1 MVSQSERKQAEEA
14 LLKAGALQNA
24 IFNSANFSSIA
35 TDAKGVIQIFNVG
48 AERMLGYTAAEVVDK
63 ITPAEISDPQ
73 EVIARAEALS
83 LELGTTITPG
93 FEALVFKA
101 SRGIED
107 IYELTYIRKDGSRFP
122 AIVSVTAL
130 RDAQDTIIGYLL
142 IGTDNTA
149 RKQAEEALLKAGA
162 LQNAIFNSANFSSI
176 ATDAKGVIQIFNVG
190 AERMLGYTAAEVV
203 DKITPAEI
211 SDPQEVIARAEA
223 LSLKLETTITPGFEA
238 LVFKA
243 SRGIEDIYELTYIRK
258 DGSRFPAIVSVTA
271 LRDAQDTIIGYLL
284 IGTDNTARK
293 QAEEALLKAGALQN
307 AIFNSANFSSIA
319 TDAKGVIQIFNV
331 GAERMLGYTAAEVV
345 DKITPAEISDPQEV
359 IARAEA
365 LSLELET
372 TITPGF
378 EALVFKASR
387 GIEDI
392 YELTYI
398 RKDGSRFPAI
408 VSVTALRD
416 AQDTII
422 GYLLIGTDNTARRLV
437 EEKLRWTEE
446 SFRLMV
452 GSVTDYAIVML
463 DPEGRVVSWNAGA
476 ERIEGYSAEEIVG
489 QHFSRF
495 YPHEDIQSGKPQRDL
510 DVVAAKGQFEDEGR
524 RVRQDGSTFW
534 ANVVFTPIRD
544 QGGNLRGFAMLT
556 RDLTEPMI
564 IEETLTKAKDTAD
577 AANQA
582 KSAFLATMSHEL
594 RTPMNAILG
603 YSEILMEEAKDK
615 GQEDFIPD
623 LEKIH
628 ASGNHLLD
636 LINNILDL
644 SKIEAGKMDLFL
656 ESFGISRVIEDV
668 VSTVRPLVEKN
679 ANTLRVHCAADLGTM
694 HADLAKVRQSLFNLL
709 SNACKFTENGT
720 ITLEVSRELIGGVD
734 WIKFIVSDTGI
745 GMAPD
750 QMEKLFQ
757 PFIQGDASTSRKFGG
772 TGLGMTI
779 TRRFCQM
786 MGGEISASSEPGGG
800 TTFSIR
806 LPAQVKVHPPA
817 AAPLSEPP
825 EQMVSEG
832 LSTVLVIEDDANTRD
847 LLKRFLNKDGFRVQ
861 TVSEGEEGLRLAR
874 ELQPD
879 VITLDVMM
887 PGLDG
892 WAVLTE
898 LKADPAL
905 AEIPVVM
912 LTIVDNK
919 NLGYALGASDYL
931 TKPIQRERLLAV
943 LEKYR
948 RHPQPG
954 PVLVVEDDP
963 ETREILRR
971 LLEKEGCQVIAVENG
986 RVALERLAESQPM
999 LILLDLMMPEMDGF
1013 QFVDR
1018 MRQHENWRTIPIVVV
1033 TAKDLTKED
1042 RLRLNGYVQEII
1054 RKDACPRDELL
1065 AEVSE
1070 LVKSCLEKSKLKT
1083 GNRPPKKEIA

>member
-1 MVSQSERKQAEEA
+1 MPNYSDQNWLVSQSERRQAEEA

-73 EVIARAEALS
+73 EVIARAA
-83 LELGTTITPG
+83 
-93 FEALVFKA
+93 
-101 SRGIED
+101 
-107 IYELTYIRKDGSRFP
+107 
-122 AIVSVTAL
+122 
-130 RDAQDTIIGYLL
+130 
-142 IGTDNTA
+142 
-149 RKQAEEALLKAGA
+149 
-162 LQNAIFNSANFSSI
+162 
-176 ATDAKGVIQIFNVG
+176 
-190 AERMLGYTAAEVV
+190 
-203 DKITPAEI
+203 
-211 SDPQEVIARAEA
+211 
-223 LSLKLETTITPGFEA
+223 
-238 LVFKA
+238 
-243 SRGIEDIYELTYIRK
+243 
-258 DGSRFPAIVSVTA
+258 
-271 LRDAQDTIIGYLL
+271 
-284 IGTDNTARK
+284 
-293 QAEEALLKAGALQN
+293 
-307 AIFNSANFSSIA
+307 
-319 TDAKGVIQIFNV
+319 
-331 GAERMLGYTAAEVV
+331 
-345 DKITPAEISDPQEV
+345 
-359 IARAEA
+359 A

-422 GYLLIGTDNTARRLV
+422 GYLLIGTDNTARKHAEEALLKAGALQNAIFNSANFSSIATDAKGVIQIFNVGAERMLGYTAAEVVDKITPAEISDPQEVIARAAALSLELETTITPGFEALV
-437 EEKLRWTEE
+437 FKASRGIEDIYELTYIRKDGSRFPAIVSVTALRDAQDSIIGYLLIGTDNTARKHAEEQLRWTEE

-452 GSVTDYAIVML
+452 ESVTDYAIVML

-476 ERIEGYSAEEIVG
+476 ERIKGYSAEEIVG
-489 QHFSRF
+489 KHFSRF
-495 YPHEDIQSGKPQRDL
+495 YPREDIQSGKPLCDL
-510 DVVAAKGQFEDEGR
+510 EVVAAKGQFGDEGW

-534 ANVVFTPIRD
+534 ANVVFTAIRD
-544 QGGNLRGFAMLT
+544 QAGNLRGFAMLT
-556 RDLTEPMI
+556 RDLTEPMK
-564 IEETLTKAKDTAD
+564 IEATLTKAKDAAD

-603 YSEILMEEAKDK
+603 YSEILMEDAQEK

-628 ASGNHLLD
+628 ASGNHLLS

-644 SKIEAGKMDLFL
+644 SKIESGKMDLFL

-668 VSTVRPLVEKN
+668 VSTIRPLVEKN
-679 ANTLRVHCAADLGTM
+679 ANTLEVHCAADLGTM
-694 HADLAKVRQSLFNLL
+694 HADLTKVRQSLFNLL

-720 ITLEVSRELIGGVD
+720 ITLEASRELIGGVD
-734 WIKFIVSDTGI
+734 WIKFSVSDTGI

-757 PFIQGDASTSRKFGG
+757 PFVQADASTSRKFGG

-779 TRRFCQM
+779 THRFCQM
-786 MGGEISASSEPGGG
+786 MGGEISAKSEPGVG
-800 TTFSIR
+800 TTFTIR
-806 LPAQVKVHPPA
+806 LPARVKVQPPA
-817 AAPLSEPP
+817 AAPLIELP
-825 EQMVSEG
+825 ELMVSEG
-832 LSTVLVIEDDANTRD
+832 SSTVLVIEDDPATRD

-887 PGLDG
+887 PGRDG

-905 AEIPVVM
+905 ADIPVVM
-912 LTIVDNK
+912 LTFVDNK

-931 TKPIQRERLLAV
+931 TKPIQRKRLLAV

-963 ETREILRR
+963 DTQEILRR
-971 LLEKEGCQVIAVENG
+971 LLEKEGCQVIAAENG
-986 RVALERLAESQPM
+986 RVALERLAESRPM

-1013 QFVDR
+1013 QFIERV
-1018 MRQHENWRTIPIVVV
+1018 RQHENWRTIPIVVV
-1033 TAKDLTKED
+1033 TAKDLTKAD

-1054 RKDACPRDELL
+1054 RKDACPQDELL

-1083 GNRPPKKEIA
+1083 GKRPAKKELA

>member
-1 MVSQSERKQAEEA
+1 MPNYSDQNWMVSQSKRRQAEEA
-14 LLKAGALQNA
+14 LLKAGALQKA

-35 TDAKGVIQIFNVG
+35 TDAQGVIQIFNVG

-63 ITPAEISDPQ
+63 ITPA
-73 EVIARAEALS
+73 A
-83 LELGTTITPG
+83 
-93 FEALVFKA
+93 
-101 SRGIED
+101 
-107 IYELTYIRKDGSRFP
+107 
-122 AIVSVTAL
+122 
-130 RDAQDTIIGYLL
+130 
-142 IGTDNTA
+142 
-149 RKQAEEALLKAGA
+149 
-162 LQNAIFNSANFSSI
+162 
-176 ATDAKGVIQIFNVG
+176 
-190 AERMLGYTAAEVV
+190 
-203 DKITPAEI
+203 
-211 SDPQEVIARAEA
+211 
-223 LSLKLETTITPGFEA
+223 
-238 LVFKA
+238 
-243 SRGIEDIYELTYIRK
+243 
-258 DGSRFPAIVSVTA
+258 
-271 LRDAQDTIIGYLL
+271 
-284 IGTDNTARK
+284 
-293 QAEEALLKAGALQN
+293 
-307 AIFNSANFSSIA
+307 
-319 TDAKGVIQIFNV
+319 
-331 GAERMLGYTAAEVV
+331 
-345 DKITPAEISDPQEV
+345 ISDPQEV

-422 GYLLIGTDNTARRLV
+422 GYLLIGTDNTARKHV

-452 GSVTDYAIVML
+452 ESVTDYAIVML

-476 ERIEGYSAEEIVG
+476 ERIKGYSAEEIVG

-495 YPHEDIQSGKPQRDL
+495 YPQEDIQSGKPQSDL
-510 DVVAAKGQFEDEGR
+510 DVVAAKGQFEDEGW

-534 ANVVFTPIRD
+534 ANVVFTAIRD

-556 RDLTEPMI
+556 RDLTEPMK
-564 IEETLTKAKDTAD
+564 IEATLTKAKDAAD

-603 YSEILMEEAKDK
+603 YSEILMEDAKDK

-623 LEKIH
+623 LQKIH
-628 ASGNHLLD
+628 ASGNHLLS

-668 VSTVRPLVEKN
+668 VSTIRPLVEKN
-679 ANTLRVHCAADLGTM
+679 ANTLQVHCAADLGTM
-694 HADLAKVRQSLFNLL
+694 HADLTKVRQSLFNLL

-720 ITLEVSRELIGGVD
+720 ITLEASRELIGGVD
-734 WIKFIVSDTGI
+734 WIKFSVSDTGI

-757 PFIQGDASTSRKFGG
+757 PFVQGDASTSRKFGG

-779 TRRFCQM
+779 THRFCQM
-786 MGGEISASSEPGGG
+786 MGGEISAVSEPGGG
-800 TTFSIR
+800 TTFTIR
-806 LPAQVKVHPPA
+806 LPARVKVQPPA
-817 AAPLSEPP
+817 AAPLTEPP
-825 EQMVSEG
+825 EPMVSEG
-832 LSTVLVIEDDANTRD
+832 LSTVLVIEDDPATRD
-847 LLKRFLNKDGFRVQ
+847 LLKRFLSKDGFRVK

-887 PGLDG
+887 SGLDG

-905 AEIPVVM
+905 ADIPVVM
-912 LTIVDNK
+912 LTFVDNK

-963 ETREILRR
+963 DTREILRR
-971 LLEKEGCQVIAVENG
+971 LLEKEGCQVIAAENG
-986 RVALERLAESQPM
+986 RVALERLAESRPM

-1013 QFVDR
+1013 QFIDR
-1018 MRQHENWRTIPIVVV
+1018 VRQHENWRTIPIVVV

-1083 GNRPPKKEIA
+1083 GNRPAKKEIA

>member
-1 MVSQSERKQAEEA
+1 MSNYSDQNWLVAQS
-14 LLKAGALQNA
+14 
-24 IFNSANFSSIA
+24 
-35 TDAKGVIQIFNVG
+35 
-48 AERMLGYTAAEVVDK
+48 
-63 ITPAEISDPQ
+63 
-73 EVIARAEALS
+73 
-83 LELGTTITPG
+83 
-93 FEALVFKA
+93 
-101 SRGIED
+101 
-107 IYELTYIRKDGSRFP
+107 
-122 AIVSVTAL
+122 
-130 RDAQDTIIGYLL
+130 
-142 IGTDNTA
+142 A

-211 SDPQEVIARAEA
+211 SDPQEVIARAA
-223 LSLKLETTITPGFEA
+223 
-238 LVFKA
+238 
-243 SRGIEDIYELTYIRK
+243 
-258 DGSRFPAIVSVTA
+258 
-271 LRDAQDTIIGYLL
+271 
-284 IGTDNTARK
+284 
-293 QAEEALLKAGALQN
+293 
-307 AIFNSANFSSIA
+307 
-319 TDAKGVIQIFNV
+319 
-331 GAERMLGYTAAEVV
+331 
-345 DKITPAEISDPQEV
+345 
-359 IARAEA
+359 A

-422 GYLLIGTDNTARRLV
+422 GYLLIGTDNTARKQV

-452 GSVTDYAIVML
+452 RSVTDYAIVML

-476 ERIEGYSAEEIVG
+476 ERIKGYSAEEIVG

-495 YPHEDIQSGKPQRDL
+495 YLREDIQSGKPQRDL
-510 DVVAAKGQFEDEGR
+510 DVVAAKGQFEDEGW
-524 RVRQDGSTFW
+524 RVRKDGSTFW
-534 ANVVFTPIRD
+534 ANVVFTAIRD
-544 QGGNLRGFAMLT
+544 QGGNLRGFAKLT
-556 RDLTEPMI
+556 RDLTEPMK
-564 IEETLTKAKDTAD
+564 IEATLMKAKDTAD

-603 YSEILMEEAKDK
+603 YSEILMEEAEEK
-615 GQEDFIPD
+615 GQEGFIPD
-623 LEKIH
+623 LQKIH
-628 ASGNHLLD
+628 ASGNHLLN

-656 ESFGISRVIEDV
+656 ESFSISRVIEEV
-668 VSTVRPLVEKN
+668 VNTIRPLVEKN
-679 ANTLRVHCAADLGTM
+679 ANTLQVHCAADLGTM

-720 ITLEVSRELIGGVD
+720 ITLEASPELIGGVD
-734 WIKFIVSDTGI
+734 WIKFSVSDTGI

-750 QMEKLFQ
+750 QMEKLFE
-757 PFIQGDASTSRKFGG
+757 PFVQGDASTSRKFGG

-779 TRRFCQM
+779 THRFCQM
-786 MGGEISASSEPGGG
+786 MGGEITAASELGGG
-800 TTFSIR
+800 TTFTIR
-806 LPAQVKVHPPA
+806 LPAQVEVQPPA

-825 EQMVSEG
+825 EQVASEG
-832 LSTVLVIEDDANTRD
+832 LSTVLVIEDDPDTRD
-847 LLKRFLNKDGFRVQ
+847 LLKRFLSKDGFRVK

-898 LKADPAL
+898 LKGDPAL
-905 AEIPVVM
+905 ADIPVVM

-963 ETREILRR
+963 DTREILRR
-971 LLEKEGCQVIAVENG
+971 LLEKEGCQVIAAENG

-1013 QFVDR
+1013 QFIDR
-1018 MRQHENWRTIPIVVV
+1018 VRQHENWRTIPIVVV

-1070 LVKSCLEKSKLKT
+1070 LVKSCLEKSKLKMLY
-1083 GNRPPKKEIA
+1083 

>member
-14 LLKAGALQNA
+14 LLKAGALQKA

-35 TDAKGVIQIFNVG
+35 TDAQGVIQIFNVG

-73 EVIARAEALS
+73 EVIERAEALS
-83 LELGTTITPG
+83 LELETTITPG
-93 FEALVFKA
+93 FEALAFKA

-149 RKQAEEALLKAGA
+149 RKQVEEKLRWAASYTRSLIEVSLDPLVTISPDGKIMDVNKATEEATGVKRKRLIGSDFSDYFTEPDKARAGYHQVLADGFVRDYPLAVRHTSGRIMDVLYNATIYKNEAGEVEGVFAAARDVTARKQAEEALLKAGA
-162 LQNAIFNSANFSSI
+162 LQKAIFNSANFSSI

-203 DKITPAEI
+203 DKVTPAEI
-211 SDPQEVIARAEA
+211 SDPQEVVARAAA
-223 LSLKLETTITPGFEA
+223 LSLELETTITPGFEA

-243 SRGIEDIYELTYIRK
+243 LRGIEDIYELTYIRK

-271 LRDAQDTIIGYLL
+271 LRDAQGASIGYLL

-293 QAEEALLKAGALQN
+293 QAEE
-307 AIFNSANFSSIA
+307 
-319 TDAKGVIQIFNV
+319 
-331 GAERMLGYTAAEVV
+331 
-345 DKITPAEISDPQEV
+345 
-359 IARAEA
+359 
-365 LSLELET
+365 
-372 TITPGF
+372 
-378 EALVFKASR
+378 
-387 GIEDI
+387 
-392 YELTYI
+392 
-398 RKDGSRFPAI
+398 
-408 VSVTALRD
+408 
-416 AQDTII
+416 
-422 GYLLIGTDNTARRLV
+422 
-437 EEKLRWTEE
+437 KLRWTEE

-452 GSVTDYAIVML
+452 ESVTDYAIVML
-463 DPEGRVVSWNAGA
+463 DPEGLVVSWNTGA
-476 ERIEGYSAEEIVG
+476 ERIKGYSTEEIVG

-495 YPHEDIQSGKPQRDL
+495 YLQEDIQSGKPQRDL
-510 DVVAAKGQFEDEGR
+510 DVVAATGQFEDEGW

-534 ANVVFTPIRD
+534 ANVVFTAIRD
-544 QGGNLRGFAMLT
+544 QRGRLRGFAMLT
-556 RDLTEPMI
+556 RDLTEPMK
-564 IEETLTKAKDTAD
+564 IEATLTKAKDAAD

-603 YSEILMEEAKDK
+603 YSEILMEDAQDK
-615 GQEDFIPD
+615 GQEDLIPD
-623 LEKIH
+623 LQKIH
-628 ASGNHLLD
+628 ASGNHLLS

-656 ESFGISRVIEDV
+656 ESFGISRVVEDV

-679 ANTLRVHCAADLGTM
+679 ANTLQVHCAADLGTM
-694 HADLAKVRQSLFNLL
+694 HADLTKVRQSLFNLL

-720 ITLEVSRELIGGVD
+720 IILEASRELLGGVD
-734 WIKFIVSDTGI
+734 WIKFSVNDTGI
-745 GMAPD
+745 GMDPE
-750 QMEKLFQ
+750 QMDKLFQ
-757 PFIQGDASTSRKFGG
+757 PFVQGDASTSRKFGG

-779 TRRFCQM
+779 THRFCQM
-786 MGGEISASSEPGGG
+786 MGGEISAVSEPGRG
-800 TTFSIR
+800 TTFTIR
-806 LPAQVKVHPPA
+806 LPARVKVQPPA
-817 AAPLSEPP
+817 AAPLSEPSEP
-825 EQMVSEG
+825 MVSEG
-832 LSTVLVIEDDANTRD
+832 LSTVLVIEDDPATRD
-847 LLKRFLNKDGFRVQ
+847 LLKRFLSKDGFRVQ

-874 ELQPD
+874 KLQPD

-887 PGLDG
+887 SGLDG

-905 AEIPVVM
+905 ADIPVVM
-912 LTIVDNK
+912 LTFVDNK

-954 PVLVVEDDP
+954 LVLVVEDDP
-963 ETREILRR
+963 DTQEILRR
-971 LLEKEGCQVIAVENG
+971 LLEKEGCQVIAAANG
-986 RVALERLAESQPM
+986 RLALERLAETRPM

-1013 QFVDR
+1013 QFIDR
-1018 MRQHENWRTIPIVVV
+1018 VRQHKNWRNIPIVVV

-1065 AEVSE
+1065 AEVRE
-1070 LVKSCLEKSKLKT
+1070 LVKSCLEKGKLKT
-1083 GNRPPKKEIA
+1083 GNRPAKQEIA

>member
-1 MVSQSERKQAEEA
+1 MPTGSDQNWMVSQSERRQAEET
-14 LLKAGALQNA
+14 LLKAGALQRA

-35 TDAKGVIQIFNVG
+35 TDAQGVIQIFNVG
-48 AERMLGYTAAEVVDK
+48 AERMLGYKAAEVVNK

-83 LELGTTITPG
+83 LELDTTITPG

-130 RDAQDTIIGYLL
+130 RDATDTIIGYLL

-162 LQNAIFNSANFSSI
+162 LQKAIFNSANFSSI

-203 DKITPAEI
+203 NKITPAAI
-211 SDPQEVIARAEA
+211 SDPQELIARAAE
-223 LSLKLETTITPGFEA
+223 LSLELDTTITPGFEA

-243 SRGIEDIYELTYIRK
+243 LRGLEDIYELTYIRK

-271 LRDAQDTIIGYLL
+271 LRDAAGASIGYLL

-293 QAEEALLKAGALQN
+293 QAEE
-307 AIFNSANFSSIA
+307 
-319 TDAKGVIQIFNV
+319 
-331 GAERMLGYTAAEVV
+331 
-345 DKITPAEISDPQEV
+345 
-359 IARAEA
+359 
-365 LSLELET
+365 
-372 TITPGF
+372 
-378 EALVFKASR
+378 
-387 GIEDI
+387 
-392 YELTYI
+392 
-398 RKDGSRFPAI
+398 
-408 VSVTALRD
+408 
-416 AQDTII
+416 
-422 GYLLIGTDNTARRLV
+422 
-437 EEKLRWTEE
+437 KLRWTEE

-452 GSVTDYAIVML
+452 ESVTDYAIVML
-463 DPEGRVVSWNAGA
+463 DPEGLVVSWNAGA
-476 ERIEGYSAEEIVG
+476 ERIKGYSAEEIVG
-489 QHFSRF
+489 KHFSRF
-495 YPHEDIQSGKPQRDL
+495 YLQEDIQSGKPQHDL
-510 DVVAAKGQFEDEGR
+510 DLVAATGQFEDEGW
-524 RVRQDGSTFW
+524 RVRQDGSAFW
-534 ANVVFTPIRD
+534 ANVVFTAIRD
-544 QGGNLRGFAMLT
+544 QSGYLRGFAKLT
-556 RDLTEPMI
+556 RDLTEPMK
-564 IEETLTKAKDTAD
+564 IEATLTKAKEAAD

-603 YSEILMEEAKDK
+603 YSEILMEDAQEK
-615 GQEDFIPD
+615 GQEEFIPD

-628 ASGNHLLD
+628 ASGNHLLS

-679 ANTLRVHCAADLGTM
+679 GNTLEVRCAADLGTM
-694 HADLAKVRQSLFNLL
+694 HADLTKVRQSLFNLL

-720 ITLEVSRELIGGVD
+720 ITLEASREPLGGVD
-734 WIKFIVSDTGI
+734 WIKFSVSDTGI
-745 GMAPD
+745 GMDPE

-757 PFIQGDASTSRKFGG
+757 PFVQGDASTSRKFGG

-779 TRRFCQM
+779 THRFCAM
-786 MGGEISASSEPGGG
+786 MGGEITAKSEPGRG
-800 TTFSIR
+800 TTFTIR
-806 LPAQVKVHPPA
+806 LPARVKVQPPA
-817 AAPLSEPP
+817 AAPLTEAPEPMAP
-825 EQMVSEG
+825 DGS
-832 LSTVLVIEDDANTRD
+832 STILVIEDDPNTRD
-847 LLKRFLNKDGFRVQ
+847 LLKRFLSKDGFHVR
-861 TVSEGEEGLRLAR
+861 TVAEGEEGLLLAR
-874 ELQPD
+874 ELKPD

-887 PGLDG
+887 SGLDG

-898 LKADPAL
+898 LKADPDL
-905 AEIPVVM
+905 ADIPVVM
-912 LTIVDNK
+912 VTFVDNK

-931 TKPIQRERLLAV
+931 TKPISRQRLLAV

-954 PVLVVEDDP
+954 PVLIVEDDP
-963 ETREILRR
+963 DTRKILRR
-971 LLEKEGCQVIAVENG
+971 LLEKEGCQVIVAENG

-1013 QFVDR
+1013 QFIERV
-1018 MRQHENWRTIPIVVV
+1018 RQHENWRTIPIVVV

-1042 RLRLNGYVQEII
+1042 RLRLNGYVLEII
-1054 RKDACPRDELL
+1054 RKNACPREELL

-1070 LVKSCLEKSKLKT
+1070 LVKSCIKKSKFKK
-1083 GNRPPKKEIA
+1083 GHRPAKKEIG

>member
-1 MVSQSERKQAEEA
+1 MPNYSDQNWLVSQSKRRQAEEA
-14 LLKAGALQNA
+14 LLKAGALQKA

-35 TDAKGVIQIFNVG
+35 TDAQGVIQIFNVG

-63 ITPAEISDPQ
+63 ITPAAISDPQ

-83 LELGTTITPG
+83 LELDTTITPG

-107 IYELTYIRKDGSRFP
+107 IYELTYIRQDGSRFP

-130 RDAQDTIIGYLL
+130 RDAQDAIIGYLL

-149 RKQAEEALLKAGA
+149 RKH
-162 LQNAIFNSANFSSI
+162 
-176 ATDAKGVIQIFNVG
+176 
-190 AERMLGYTAAEVV
+190 
-203 DKITPAEI
+203 
-211 SDPQEVIARAEA
+211 
-223 LSLKLETTITPGFEA
+223 
-238 LVFKA
+238 
-243 SRGIEDIYELTYIRK
+243 
-258 DGSRFPAIVSVTA
+258 
-271 LRDAQDTIIGYLL
+271 
-284 IGTDNTARK
+284 
-293 QAEEALLKAGALQN
+293 
-307 AIFNSANFSSIA
+307 
-319 TDAKGVIQIFNV
+319 
-331 GAERMLGYTAAEVV
+331 
-345 DKITPAEISDPQEV
+345 
-359 IARAEA
+359 
-365 LSLELET
+365 
-372 TITPGF
+372 
-378 EALVFKASR
+378 
-387 GIEDI
+387 
-392 YELTYI
+392 
-398 RKDGSRFPAI
+398 
-408 VSVTALRD
+408 
-416 AQDTII
+416 
-422 GYLLIGTDNTARRLV
+422 V

-452 GSVTDYAIVML
+452 ESVTDYAIVML
-463 DPEGRVVSWNAGA
+463 DPEGRVVSWNTGA
-476 ERIEGYSAEEIVG
+476 ERIKGYSAEEIVG

-495 YPHEDIQSGKPQRDL
+495 YPQEDIQSGKPQRDL
-510 DVVAAKGQFEDEGR
+510 DVVAAKGQFEDEGW

-534 ANVVFTPIRD
+534 ANVVFTAIRD

-556 RDLTEPMI
+556 RDLTEPMK
-564 IEETLTKAKDTAD
+564 IEAALTQAKDAAD

-603 YSEILMEEAKDK
+603 YSEILMEDAKEK

-628 ASGNHLLD
+628 ASGNHLLN

-644 SKIEAGKMDLFL
+644 SKIEAGKMDLFI
-656 ESFGISRVIEDV
+656 ETFGISRVIEDV
-668 VSTVRPLVEKN
+668 VNTIKPLVEKN
-679 ANTLRVHCAADLGTM
+679 ANTLQVHCAPDLGAM
-694 HADLAKVRQSLFNLL
+694 HADLTKVRQSLFNLL
-709 SNACKFTENGT
+709 SNACKFTEHGT
-720 ITLEVSRELIGGVD
+720 ITLEASRELIGGAG
-734 WIKFIVSDTGI
+734 WIKFSVSDTGI

-757 PFIQGDASTSRKFGG
+757 PFVQGDASTSRKFGG

-779 TRRFCQM
+779 THRFCQM
-786 MGGEISASSEPGGG
+786 MGGEISAVSEPGRG
-800 TTFSIR
+800 TTFTIR
-806 LPAQVKVHPPA
+806 LPARVQTQPPA
-817 AAPLSEPP
+817 AAPIAEPSEP
-825 EQMVSEG
+825 MTTEG
-832 LSTVLVIEDDANTRD
+832 LSTVLVIEDDPATRD
-847 LLKRFLNKDGFRVQ
+847 LLKRFLSKDGFRVK
-861 TVSEGEEGLRLAR
+861 TVAEGEEGLRLAR

-887 PGLDG
+887 SGLDG

-905 AEIPVVM
+905 ADIPVVM
-912 LTIVDNK
+912 LTFVDNK

-931 TKPIQRERLLAV
+931 TKPIQRERLRAV

-963 ETREILRR
+963 DTQDILRR
-971 LLEKEGCQVIAVENG
+971 LLEKEGCQVITAENG
-986 RVALERLAESQPM
+986 RVALEHLAESQPM

-1013 QFVDR
+1013 QFIDR
-1018 MRQHENWRTIPIVVV
+1018 VRQHENWRTIPIVVV

-1065 AEVSE
+1065 SEVRE

-1083 GNRPPKKEIA
+1083 VNRPANKKIA

>member
-1 MVSQSERKQAEEA
+1 MPNYSDPNWLVSQSERRQAEEA
-14 LLKAGALQNA
+14 LLKAGALQKA

-73 EVIARAEALS
+73 EVIARAAALS
-83 LELGTTITPG
+83 LE
-93 FEALVFKA
+93 
-101 SRGIED
+101 
-107 IYELTYIRKDGSRFP
+107 
-122 AIVSVTAL
+122 
-130 RDAQDTIIGYLL
+130 
-142 IGTDNTA
+142 
-149 RKQAEEALLKAGA
+149 
-162 LQNAIFNSANFSSI
+162 
-176 ATDAKGVIQIFNVG
+176 
-190 AERMLGYTAAEVV
+190 
-203 DKITPAEI
+203 
-211 SDPQEVIARAEA
+211 
-223 LSLKLETTITPGFEA
+223 LETTITPGFEA

-293 QAEEALLKAGALQN
+293 QAEEALLKAGALQK

-359 IARAEA
+359 IARAAA

-422 GYLLIGTDNTARRLV
+422 GYLLIGTDNTARKHV

-452 GSVTDYAIVML
+452 ESVTDYAIVML

-476 ERIEGYSAEEIVG
+476 ERIKGYSAEEIVG

-495 YPHEDIQSGKPQRDL
+495 YPQEDIQSGKPQRDL
-510 DVVAAKGQFEDEGR
+510 DVVAAKGQFEDEGW

-534 ANVVFTPIRD
+534 ANVVFTAIRD

-556 RDLTEPMI
+556 RDLTEPMK
-564 IEETLTKAKDTAD
+564 IEATLTKAKDAAD

-603 YSEILMEEAKDK
+603 YSEILMEDAQDK

-623 LEKIH
+623 LQKIH
-628 ASGNHLLD
+628 ASGNHLLS

-668 VSTVRPLVEKN
+668 VSTIRPLVEKN
-679 ANTLRVHCAADLGTM
+679 ANTLQVHCAADLGTM
-694 HADLAKVRQSLFNLL
+694 HADLTKVRQSLFNLL

-720 ITLEVSRELIGGVD
+720 ITLEASRELIGGVD
-734 WIKFIVSDTGI
+734 WIKFSVSDTGI

-757 PFIQGDASTSRKFGG
+757 PFVQGDASTSRKFGG

-779 TRRFCQM
+779 THRFCQM
-786 MGGEISASSEPGGG
+786 MGGEISAVSEPGSG
-800 TTFSIR
+800 TTFTIR
-806 LPAQVKVHPPA
+806 LPARVKVQPPA

-825 EQMVSEG
+825 EPMVSEG
-832 LSTVLVIEDDANTRD
+832 LSTVLVIEDDPATRD
-847 LLKRFLNKDGFRVQ
+847 LLKRFLSKDGFRVK

-887 PGLDG
+887 SGLDG

-905 AEIPVVM
+905 ADIPVVM
-912 LTIVDNK
+912 LTFVDNK

-963 ETREILRR
+963 DTREILRR
-971 LLEKEGCQVIAVENG
+971 LLEKEGCQVIAAENG
-986 RVALERLAESQPM
+986 RVALERLAESRPM

-1013 QFVDR
+1013 QFIDR
-1018 MRQHENWRTIPIVVV
+1018 VRQHENWRTIPIVVV

-1083 GNRPPKKEIA
+1083 GNRPAKKEIA

>member
-1 MVSQSERKQAEEA
+1 MPNYSDPNWMVSQSERRQAEEA
-14 LLKAGALQNA
+14 LLKAGALQKA

-35 TDAKGVIQIFNVG
+35 TDAQGVIQIFNVG

-63 ITPAEISDPQ
+63 ITPAAISDPQ
-73 EVIARAEALS
+73 ELIARAAALS
-83 LELGTTITPG
+83 LE
-93 FEALVFKA
+93 
-101 SRGIED
+101 
-107 IYELTYIRKDGSRFP
+107 
-122 AIVSVTAL
+122 
-130 RDAQDTIIGYLL
+130 
-142 IGTDNTA
+142 
-149 RKQAEEALLKAGA
+149 
-162 LQNAIFNSANFSSI
+162 
-176 ATDAKGVIQIFNVG
+176 
-190 AERMLGYTAAEVV
+190 
-203 DKITPAEI
+203 
-211 SDPQEVIARAEA
+211 
-223 LSLKLETTITPGFEA
+223 LETTITPGFEA

-293 QAEEALLKAGALQN
+293 QAEE
-307 AIFNSANFSSIA
+307 
-319 TDAKGVIQIFNV
+319 
-331 GAERMLGYTAAEVV
+331 
-345 DKITPAEISDPQEV
+345 
-359 IARAEA
+359 
-365 LSLELET
+365 
-372 TITPGF
+372 
-378 EALVFKASR
+378 
-387 GIEDI
+387 
-392 YELTYI
+392 
-398 RKDGSRFPAI
+398 
-408 VSVTALRD
+408 
-416 AQDTII
+416 
-422 GYLLIGTDNTARRLV
+422 
-437 EEKLRWTEE
+437 KLRWTEE

-452 GSVTDYAIVML
+452 ESVTDYAIVML

-476 ERIEGYSAEEIVG
+476 ERIKGYSAEEIVG

-495 YPHEDIQSGKPQRDL
+495 YPQEDIQSGKPQRDL
-510 DVVAAKGQFEDEGR
+510 DVVAAKGQFEDEGW
-524 RVRQDGSTFW
+524 RVRQDGSAFW
-534 ANVVFTPIRD
+534 ANVVFTAIRD

-556 RDLTEPMI
+556 RDLTEPMK
-564 IEETLTKAKDTAD
+564 IEATLTKAKDAAD

-603 YSEILMEEAKDK
+603 YSEILMEDAEDK

-628 ASGNHLLD
+628 ASGNHLLS

-668 VSTVRPLVEKN
+668 VSTIRPLVEKN
-679 ANTLRVHCAADLGTM
+679 ANTLQVHCAADLGTM
-694 HADLAKVRQSLFNLL
+694 HADLTKVRQSLFNLL

-720 ITLEVSRELIGGVD
+720 ITLEASRELIGGVD
-734 WIKFIVSDTGI
+734 WIKFSVSDTGI

-757 PFIQGDASTSRKFGG
+757 PFVQGDASTSRKFGG

-779 TRRFCQM
+779 THRFCQM
-786 MGGEISASSEPGGG
+786 MGGEISAVSEPGRG
-800 TTFSIR
+800 TTFTIR
-806 LPAQVKVHPPA
+806 LPARVKVQPPA
-817 AAPLSEPP
+817 AAPLTEPP
-825 EQMVSEG
+825 EPMVSEG
-832 LSTVLVIEDDANTRD
+832 SSTVLVIEDDPDTRD
-847 LLKRFLNKDGFRVQ
+847 LLKRFLSKDGFRVK
-861 TVSEGEEGLRLAR
+861 TVAEGEEGLRLAR

-887 PGLDG
+887 SGLDG

-905 AEIPVVM
+905 ADIPVVM
-912 LTIVDNK
+912 LTFVDNK

-963 ETREILRR
+963 DTQEILRR
-971 LLEKEGCQVIAVENG
+971 LLEKEGCQVIAAANG
-986 RVALERLAESQPM
+986 RVALERLAESRPM

-1013 QFVDR
+1013 QFIDR
-1018 MRQHENWRTIPIVVV
+1018 VRQHENWRTIPIVVV

-1042 RLRLNGYVQEII
+1042 RLRLNGYVLEII

-1070 LVKSCLEKSKLKT
+1070 LVKSCLEKSKVKT
-1083 GNRPPKKEIA
+1083 GNRPVKKEIA

>member
-1 MVSQSERKQAEEA
+1 MSNYSDQNWLDSQSERRQAEEA
-14 LLKAGALQNA
+14 LLKAGALQKA

-73 EVIARAEALS
+73 EVITR
-83 LELGTTITPG
+83 
-93 FEALVFKA
+93 
-101 SRGIED
+101 
-107 IYELTYIRKDGSRFP
+107 
-122 AIVSVTAL
+122 
-130 RDAQDTIIGYLL
+130 
-142 IGTDNTA
+142 
-149 RKQAEEALLKAGA
+149 
-162 LQNAIFNSANFSSI
+162 
-176 ATDAKGVIQIFNVG
+176 
-190 AERMLGYTAAEVV
+190 AAE
-203 DKITPAEI
+203 
-211 SDPQEVIARAEA
+211 
-223 LSLKLETTITPGFEA
+223 
-238 LVFKA
+238 
-243 SRGIEDIYELTYIRK
+243 
-258 DGSRFPAIVSVTA
+258 
-271 LRDAQDTIIGYLL
+271 
-284 IGTDNTARK
+284 
-293 QAEEALLKAGALQN
+293 
-307 AIFNSANFSSIA
+307 
-319 TDAKGVIQIFNV
+319 
-331 GAERMLGYTAAEVV
+331 
-345 DKITPAEISDPQEV
+345 
-359 IARAEA
+359 

-422 GYLLIGTDNTARRLV
+422 GYLLIGTDNTARKLV

-476 ERIEGYSAEEIVG
+476 ERIKGYSAEEIVG

-495 YPHEDIQSGKPQRDL
+495 YPREDIESGKPQRDL
-510 DVVAAKGQFEDEGR
+510 DVVAAKGQFEDEGW
-524 RVRQDGSTFW
+524 RVRKDGSTFW
-534 ANVVFTPIRD
+534 ANVVFTAIRD

-564 IEETLTKAKDTAD
+564 IEATLTKAKDTAD

-603 YSEILMEEAKDK
+603 YSEILMEEAEEK

-623 LEKIH
+623 LQKIH
-628 ASGNHLLD
+628 ASGNHLLN

-656 ESFGISRVIEDV
+656 ESFSISRVIEDV
-668 VSTVRPLVEKN
+668 VNTIRPLVEKN
-679 ANTLRVHCAADLGTM
+679 ANTLQVHCAADLGTM

-720 ITLEVSRELIGGVD
+720 ITLEVSPELIGGVD
-734 WIKFIVSDTGI
+734 WIKFSVSDTGI
-745 GMAPD
+745 GMAPE

-779 TRRFCQM
+779 THRFCQM
-786 MGGEISASSEPGGG
+786 MGGEITAASELGVG
-800 TTFSIR
+800 TTFTIR
-806 LPAQVKVHPPA
+806 LPAQVKAQPTA

-825 EQMVSEG
+825 EQVVSEG
-832 LSTVLVIEDDANTRD
+832 LSTVLVIEDDPDTRD
-847 LLKRFLNKDGFRVQ
+847 LLKRFLSKDGFRVK

-905 AEIPVVM
+905 ADIPVVM

-948 RHPQPG
+948 RYPQPG

-963 ETREILRR
+963 DTREILGR
-971 LLEKEGCQVIAVENG
+971 LLEKEGCQVIAAENG
-986 RVALERLAESQPM
+986 RVALERLAECQPM

-1018 MRQHENWRTIPIVVV
+1018 VRQHENWRTIPIVVV

-1054 RKDACPRDELL
+1054 RKGACPQDELL
-1065 AEVSE
+1065 AQVSE

-1083 GNRPPKKEIA
+1083 GNRPAKTEIA

>member
-83 LELGTTITPG
+83 LELG
-93 FEALVFKA
+93 
-101 SRGIED
+101 
-107 IYELTYIRKDGSRFP
+107 
-122 AIVSVTAL
+122 
-130 RDAQDTIIGYLL
+130 
-142 IGTDNTA
+142 
-149 RKQAEEALLKAGA
+149 
-162 LQNAIFNSANFSSI
+162 
-176 ATDAKGVIQIFNVG
+176 
-190 AERMLGYTAAEVV
+190 
-203 DKITPAEI
+203 
-211 SDPQEVIARAEA
+211 
-223 LSLKLETTITPGFEA
+223 TTITPGFEA

>member
-1 MVSQSERKQAEEA
+1 MPPYSDQDWLVSQSKRRQAEEA
-14 LLKAGALQNA
+14 LLKAGALQKA
-24 IFNSANFSSIA
+24 ILNSANFSSIA
-35 TDAKGVIQIFNVG
+35 TDAQGVIQIFNVG

-63 ITPAEISDPQ
+63 ITPAAISDPQ

-149 RKQAEEALLKAGA
+149 RKH
-162 LQNAIFNSANFSSI
+162 
-176 ATDAKGVIQIFNVG
+176 
-190 AERMLGYTAAEVV
+190 
-203 DKITPAEI
+203 
-211 SDPQEVIARAEA
+211 
-223 LSLKLETTITPGFEA
+223 
-238 LVFKA
+238 
-243 SRGIEDIYELTYIRK
+243 
-258 DGSRFPAIVSVTA
+258 
-271 LRDAQDTIIGYLL
+271 
-284 IGTDNTARK
+284 
-293 QAEEALLKAGALQN
+293 
-307 AIFNSANFSSIA
+307 
-319 TDAKGVIQIFNV
+319 
-331 GAERMLGYTAAEVV
+331 
-345 DKITPAEISDPQEV
+345 
-359 IARAEA
+359 
-365 LSLELET
+365 
-372 TITPGF
+372 
-378 EALVFKASR
+378 
-387 GIEDI
+387 
-392 YELTYI
+392 
-398 RKDGSRFPAI
+398 
-408 VSVTALRD
+408 
-416 AQDTII
+416 
-422 GYLLIGTDNTARRLV
+422 V

-452 GSVTDYAIVML
+452 ESVTDYAIVML

-476 ERIEGYSAEEIVG
+476 ERIKGYSAEEIVG

-495 YPHEDIQSGKPQRDL
+495 YPQEDVQSGKPQSDL
-510 DVVAAKGQFEDEGR
+510 DVVAAKGQFGDEGW
-524 RVRQDGSTFW
+524 RVRQDGSAFW
-534 ANVVFTPIRD
+534 ANMVFTAIRD

-556 RDLTEPMI
+556 RDLTEPMK
-564 IEETLTKAKDTAD
+564 IEATLTKAKDAAD

-603 YSEILMEEAKDK
+603 YSEILMEDAQDK

-623 LEKIH
+623 LQKIH
-628 ASGNHLLD
+628 ASGNHLLS

-668 VSTVRPLVEKN
+668 VGTVRPLAEKN
-679 ANTLRVHCAADLGTM
+679 ANTLQVHCAADLGTM
-694 HADLAKVRQSLFNLL
+694 HADLTKVRQSLFNLL
-709 SNACKFTENGT
+709 SNACKFTEKGT

-734 WIKFIVSDTGI
+734 WIQFSVRDTGI
-745 GMAPD
+745 GMAPE

-757 PFIQGDASTSRKFGG
+757 PFVQGDASTSRKFGG

-779 TRRFCQM
+779 THRFCEM
-786 MGGEISASSEPGGG
+786 MGGEITAASEPGRG
-800 TTFSIR
+800 TTFTIR
-806 LPAQVKVHPPA
+806 LPARVKAQPPA
-817 AAPLSEPP
+817 AAPLTGPP
-825 EQMVSEG
+825 DPMLSDG
-832 LSTVLVIEDDANTRD
+832 LSTVLVIEDDPATRD
-847 LLKRFLNKDGFRVQ
+847 LLKRFLSKDGFRVQ

-887 PGLDG
+887 SGLDG

-905 AEIPVVM
+905 ADIPVVM
-912 LTIVDNK
+912 LTFVDNK

-931 TKPIQRERLLAV
+931 TKPIQRERLRAV

-963 ETREILRR
+963 DTQDVLRR
-971 LLEKEGCQVIAVENG
+971 LLVKEGCQVIVAENG
-986 RVALERLAESQPM
+986 RVALERLAESQPR

-1013 QFVDR
+1013 QFIDR
-1018 MRQHENWRTIPIVVV
+1018 VRQHENWRTIPIVVV

-1042 RLRLNGYVQEII
+1042 RLRLNGYVLEII
-1054 RKDACPRDELL
+1054 RKNACPRDELL
-1065 AEVSE
+1065 AEVRA
-1070 LVKSCLEKSKLKT
+1070 LVKSCLEKSQVKT
-1083 GNRPPKKEIA
+1083 GNRLAKQEIA

>member
-73 EVIARAEALS
+73 EVIARAAALS
-83 LELGTTITPG
+83 LE
-93 FEALVFKA
+93 
-101 SRGIED
+101 
-107 IYELTYIRKDGSRFP
+107 
-122 AIVSVTAL
+122 
-130 RDAQDTIIGYLL
+130 
-142 IGTDNTA
+142 
-149 RKQAEEALLKAGA
+149 
-162 LQNAIFNSANFSSI
+162 
-176 ATDAKGVIQIFNVG
+176 
-190 AERMLGYTAAEVV
+190 
-203 DKITPAEI
+203 
-211 SDPQEVIARAEA
+211 
-223 LSLKLETTITPGFEA
+223 LETTITPGFEA

-359 IARAEA
+359 IARAAA

-422 GYLLIGTDNTARRLV
+422 GYLLIGTDNTARRQV

-452 GSVTDYAIVML
+452 ESVTDYAIVML

-476 ERIEGYSAEEIVG
+476 ERIKGYSAEEIVG

-495 YPHEDIQSGKPQRDL
+495 YPRENIQSGKPQLDL
-510 DVVAAKGQFEDEGR
+510 DVVAAKGQFEDEGW
-524 RVRQDGSTFW
+524 RVRQDGTTFW
-534 ANVVFTPIRD
+534 ANVAFTAIRD

-556 RDLTEPMI
+556 RDLTEPMK
-564 IEETLTKAKDTAD
+564 IEATLTKAKDAAD

-603 YSEILMEEAKDK
+603 YSEILMEDAQDK

-623 LEKIH
+623 LQKIH
-628 ASGNHLLD
+628 ASGNHLLN

-656 ESFGISRVIEDV
+656 ESFVISRVIEDV
-668 VSTVRPLVEKN
+668 VSTIRPLVEKN
-679 ANTLRVHCAADLGTM
+679 ANALKVHCAADLGAM
-694 HADLAKVRQSLFNLL
+694 HADLTKVRQSLFNLL

-720 ITLEVSRELIGGVD
+720 ITLEASRELIDDID
-734 WIKFIVSDTGI
+734 WIKFSVSDTGI

-757 PFIQGDASTSRKFGG
+757 PFVQGDASTSRKFGG

-779 TRRFCQM
+779 THRFCQM
-786 MGGEISASSEPGGG
+786 MGGEISAASEPGRG
-800 TTFSIR
+800 TTFTIR
-806 LPAQVKVHPPA
+806 LPARVKVHSPA
-817 AAPLSEPP
+817 AAPLTEPP
-825 EQMVSEG
+825 EPMVSEG
-832 LSTVLVIEDDANTRD
+832 VSTVLVIEDDPDTRD
-847 LLKRFLNKDGFRVQ
+847 LLKRFLSKDGFRVK

-887 PGLDG
+887 SGLDG

-905 AEIPVVM
+905 ADIPVVM
-912 LTIVDNK
+912 LTFVDNK

-931 TKPIQRERLLAV
+931 TKPIQRDRLLAV

-971 LLEKEGCQVIAVENG
+971 LLEKEGCQVIAAENG

-1013 QFVDR
+1013 QFIDR
-1018 MRQHENWRTIPIVVV
+1018 VRQHETWRTIPIVVV

-1042 RLRLNGYVQEII
+1042 RLRLNGYVLEII
-1054 RKDACPRDELL
+1054 RKNACPREELL

-1070 LVKSCLEKSKLKT
+1070 LVKSCLEKSKLRT
-1083 GNRPPKKEIA
+1083 GERLTKKKIA

>member
-1 MVSQSERKQAEEA
+1 M
-14 LLKAGALQNA
+14 
-24 IFNSANFSSIA
+24 
-35 TDAKGVIQIFNVG
+35 
-48 AERMLGYTAAEVVDK
+48 
-63 ITPAEISDPQ
+63 
-73 EVIARAEALS
+73 
-83 LELGTTITPG
+83 
-93 FEALVFKA
+93 
-101 SRGIED
+101 
-107 IYELTYIRKDGSRFP
+107 
-122 AIVSVTAL
+122 
-130 RDAQDTIIGYLL
+130 

-149 RKQAEEALLKAGA
+149 RKH
-162 LQNAIFNSANFSSI
+162 
-176 ATDAKGVIQIFNVG
+176 
-190 AERMLGYTAAEVV
+190 
-203 DKITPAEI
+203 
-211 SDPQEVIARAEA
+211 
-223 LSLKLETTITPGFEA
+223 
-238 LVFKA
+238 
-243 SRGIEDIYELTYIRK
+243 
-258 DGSRFPAIVSVTA
+258 
-271 LRDAQDTIIGYLL
+271 
-284 IGTDNTARK
+284 
-293 QAEEALLKAGALQN
+293 
-307 AIFNSANFSSIA
+307 
-319 TDAKGVIQIFNV
+319 
-331 GAERMLGYTAAEVV
+331 
-345 DKITPAEISDPQEV
+345 
-359 IARAEA
+359 
-365 LSLELET
+365 
-372 TITPGF
+372 
-378 EALVFKASR
+378 
-387 GIEDI
+387 
-392 YELTYI
+392 
-398 RKDGSRFPAI
+398 
-408 VSVTALRD
+408 
-416 AQDTII
+416 
-422 GYLLIGTDNTARRLV
+422 V

-452 GSVTDYAIVML
+452 ESVTDYAIVML

-476 ERIEGYSAEEIVG
+476 ERIKGYSAEEIVG

-495 YPHEDIQSGKPQRDL
+495 YPREDIQSGKPQRDL
-510 DVVAAKGQFEDEGR
+510 DVVAAQGQFEDEGW
-524 RVRQDGSTFW
+524 RVRQDGSAFW
-534 ANVVFTPIRD
+534 ANVAFTAIRD

-556 RDLTEPMI
+556 RDLTEPMK
-564 IEETLTKAKDTAD
+564 IEATLTKAKDAAD

-603 YSEILMEEAKDK
+603 YSEILMEDAKDK

-623 LEKIH
+623 LQKIH
-628 ASGNHLLD
+628 ASGNHLLN

-668 VSTVRPLVEKN
+668 VSTIRPLVEKN
-679 ANTLRVHCAADLGTM
+679 ANTLQVHCAADLGTM
-694 HADLAKVRQSLFNLL
+694 HADLTKVRQSLFNLL

-720 ITLEVSRELIGGVD
+720 ITLEVSPELIGGVD
-734 WIKFIVSDTGI
+734 WIKFSVSDTGI

-757 PFIQGDASTSRKFGG
+757 PFVQGDASTSRKFGG

-779 TRRFCQM
+779 THRFCQM
-786 MGGEISASSEPGGG
+786 MGGEISAASEPGRG
-800 TTFSIR
+800 TTFTIR
-806 LPAQVKVHPPA
+806 LPAQVKIQPPEE
-817 AAPLSEPP
+817 APLSEPP

-832 LSTVLVIEDDANTRD
+832 LSTVLVIEDDPDTRD
-847 LLKRFLNKDGFRVQ
+847 LLKRFLSKDGFRVK

-905 AEIPVVM
+905 ADIPVVM

-971 LLEKEGCQVIAVENG
+971 LLEKEGCQVIAAENG

-1013 QFVDR
+1013 QFIDR
-1018 MRQHENWRTIPIVVV
+1018 VRQHENWRTIPIVVV

-1083 GNRPPKKEIA
+1083 GNRPAKKEIA

>member
-1 MVSQSERKQAEEA
+1 MSNYSDQNWLVAQS
-14 LLKAGALQNA
+14 
-24 IFNSANFSSIA
+24 
-35 TDAKGVIQIFNVG
+35 
-48 AERMLGYTAAEVVDK
+48 
-63 ITPAEISDPQ
+63 
-73 EVIARAEALS
+73 
-83 LELGTTITPG
+83 
-93 FEALVFKA
+93 
-101 SRGIED
+101 
-107 IYELTYIRKDGSRFP
+107 
-122 AIVSVTAL
+122 
-130 RDAQDTIIGYLL
+130 
-142 IGTDNTA
+142 A

-211 SDPQEVIARAEA
+211 SDPQEVIARAA
-223 LSLKLETTITPGFEA
+223 
-238 LVFKA
+238 
-243 SRGIEDIYELTYIRK
+243 
-258 DGSRFPAIVSVTA
+258 
-271 LRDAQDTIIGYLL
+271 
-284 IGTDNTARK
+284 
-293 QAEEALLKAGALQN
+293 
-307 AIFNSANFSSIA
+307 
-319 TDAKGVIQIFNV
+319 
-331 GAERMLGYTAAEVV
+331 
-345 DKITPAEISDPQEV
+345 
-359 IARAEA
+359 A

-422 GYLLIGTDNTARRLV
+422 GYLLIGTDNTARKQV

-452 GSVTDYAIVML
+452 RSVTDYAIVML

-476 ERIEGYSAEEIVG
+476 ERIKGYSAEEIVG

-495 YPHEDIQSGKPQRDL
+495 YLREDIQSGKPQRDL
-510 DVVAAKGQFEDEGR
+510 DVVAAKGQFEDEGW
-524 RVRQDGSTFW
+524 RVRKDGSTFW
-534 ANVVFTPIRD
+534 ANVVFTAIRD
-544 QGGNLRGFAMLT
+544 QGGNLRGFAKLT
-556 RDLTEPMI
+556 RDLTEPMK
-564 IEETLTKAKDTAD
+564 IEATLMKAKDTAD

-603 YSEILMEEAKDK
+603 YSEILMEEAEEK
-615 GQEDFIPD
+615 GQEGFIPD
-623 LEKIH
+623 LQKIH
-628 ASGNHLLD
+628 ASGNHLLN

-656 ESFGISRVIEDV
+656 ESFSISRVIEEV
-668 VSTVRPLVEKN
+668 VNTIRPLVEKN
-679 ANTLRVHCAADLGTM
+679 ANTLQVHCAADLGTM

-720 ITLEVSRELIGGVD
+720 ITLEASPELIGGVD
-734 WIKFIVSDTGI
+734 WIKFSVSDTGI

-750 QMEKLFQ
+750 QMEKLFE
-757 PFIQGDASTSRKFGG
+757 PFVQGDASTSRKFGG

-779 TRRFCQM
+779 THRFCQM
-786 MGGEISASSEPGGG
+786 MGGEITAASELGGG
-800 TTFSIR
+800 TTFTIR
-806 LPAQVKVHPPA
+806 LPAQVEVQPPA

-825 EQMVSEG
+825 EQVASEG
-832 LSTVLVIEDDANTRD
+832 LSTVLVIEDDPDTRD
-847 LLKRFLNKDGFRVQ
+847 LLKRFLSKDGFRVK

-898 LKADPAL
+898 LKGDPAL
-905 AEIPVVM
+905 ADIPVVM

-963 ETREILRR
+963 DTREILRR
-971 LLEKEGCQVIAVENG
+971 LLEKEGCQVIAAENG

-1013 QFVDR
+1013 QFIDR
-1018 MRQHENWRTIPIVVV
+1018 VRQHENWRTIPIVVV

-1042 RLRLNGYVQEII
+1042 RVRLNGYVQEII
-1054 RKDACPRDELL
+1054 RKGACPQDELL
-1065 AEVSE
+1065 AQVSE
-1070 LVKSCLEKSKLKT
+1070 LVKSCLEKSKLKMLY
-1083 GNRPPKKEIA
+1083 

>member
-1 MVSQSERKQAEEA
+1 MANYSDPNKMVSQSERRQAEEA
-14 LLKAGALQNA
+14 LLKAGTLQKA

-35 TDAKGVIQIFNVG
+35 TDAQGVIQIFNVG
-48 AERMLGYTAAEVVDK
+48 AERMLGYTAAEVVDR
-63 ITPAEISDPQ
+63 ITPAAISDPQ
-73 EVIARAEALS
+73 ELIARA
-83 LELGTTITPG
+83 
-93 FEALVFKA
+93 
-101 SRGIED
+101 
-107 IYELTYIRKDGSRFP
+107 
-122 AIVSVTAL
+122 
-130 RDAQDTIIGYLL
+130 
-142 IGTDNTA
+142 
-149 RKQAEEALLKAGA
+149 AE
-162 LQNAIFNSANFSSI
+162 
-176 ATDAKGVIQIFNVG
+176 
-190 AERMLGYTAAEVV
+190 
-203 DKITPAEI
+203 
-211 SDPQEVIARAEA
+211 
-223 LSLKLETTITPGFEA
+223 
-238 LVFKA
+238 
-243 SRGIEDIYELTYIRK
+243 
-258 DGSRFPAIVSVTA
+258 
-271 LRDAQDTIIGYLL
+271 
-284 IGTDNTARK
+284 
-293 QAEEALLKAGALQN
+293 
-307 AIFNSANFSSIA
+307 
-319 TDAKGVIQIFNV
+319 
-331 GAERMLGYTAAEVV
+331 
-345 DKITPAEISDPQEV
+345 
-359 IARAEA
+359 

-416 AQDTII
+416 AQETII
-422 GYLLIGTDNTARRLV
+422 GYLLIGTDNTARKHV

-452 GSVTDYAIVML
+452 ESVTDYAIVML
-463 DPEGRVVSWNAGA
+463 DPEGCVVSWNAGA
-476 ERIEGYSAEEIVG
+476 ERIKGYSAEEIVG

-495 YPHEDIQSGKPQRDL
+495 YPREDIQSGKPQSDL
-510 DVVAAKGQFEDEGR
+510 DVVAAKGQFGDEGW

-534 ANVVFTPIRD
+534 ANVVFTAIRD

-556 RDLTEPMI
+556 RDLTEPMK
-564 IEETLTKAKDTAD
+564 IEATLTKAKDAAD

-603 YSEILMEEAKDK
+603 YSEILMEDAKDK

-623 LEKIH
+623 LQKIH
-628 ASGNHLLD
+628 ASGNHLLN

-668 VSTVRPLVEKN
+668 VSTIRPLVEKN
-679 ANTLRVHCAADLGTM
+679 ANTLQVDCAADLGTM
-694 HADLAKVRQSLFNLL
+694 HADLTKVRQSLFNLL

-720 ITLEVSRELIGGVD
+720 ISLEVSRELIGGVD
-734 WIKFIVSDTGI
+734 WIKFSVSDTGI

-750 QMEKLFQ
+750 QMEKLFH
-757 PFIQGDASTSRKFGG
+757 PFVQGDASTSRKFGG

-779 TRRFCQM
+779 THRFCQM
-786 MGGEISASSEPGGG
+786 MGGEITAASEPGRG
-800 TTFSIR
+800 TTFTIR
-806 LPAQVKVHPPA
+806 LPARVQAQPPA
-817 AAPLSEPP
+817 TAPLTDPP
-825 EQMVSEG
+825 DPMVWDG
-832 LSTVLVIEDDANTRD
+832 LSTVLVIEDDPDTRD
-847 LLKRFLNKDGFRVQ
+847 LLKRFLSKDGFRVQ

-874 ELQPD
+874 EFQPD
-879 VITLDVMM
+879 IITLDVMM
-887 PGLDG
+887 AGLDG

-905 AEIPVVM
+905 ADIPVVM
-912 LTIVDNK
+912 LTFVDNK

-963 ETREILRR
+963 DTREILRR
-971 LLEKEGCQVIAVENG
+971 LLEKEGCQVIAAENG

-1013 QFVDR
+1013 QFIDR
-1018 MRQHENWRTIPIVVV
+1018 VRRHKNWRTIPIAAV

-1042 RLRLNGYVQEII
+1042 RARLNGYVQEII
-1054 RKDACPRDELL
+1054 RKDAYPRDELL
-1065 AEVSE
+1065 AEVRE
-1070 LVKSCLEKSKLKT
+1070 LVKSCLKKSKLET
-1083 GNRPPKKEIA
+1083 GNRPDKQEIA

>member
-1 MVSQSERKQAEEA
+1 MPNYSDPNWLVSQSERRQAEEA
-14 LLKAGALQNA
+14 LLKAGALQKA

-35 TDAKGVIQIFNVG
+35 TDAQGVIQIFNVG

-63 ITPAEISDPQ
+63 ITPAAISDPQ

-83 LELGTTITPG
+83 LE
-93 FEALVFKA
+93 
-101 SRGIED
+101 
-107 IYELTYIRKDGSRFP
+107 
-122 AIVSVTAL
+122 
-130 RDAQDTIIGYLL
+130 
-142 IGTDNTA
+142 
-149 RKQAEEALLKAGA
+149 
-162 LQNAIFNSANFSSI
+162 
-176 ATDAKGVIQIFNVG
+176 
-190 AERMLGYTAAEVV
+190 
-203 DKITPAEI
+203 
-211 SDPQEVIARAEA
+211 
-223 LSLKLETTITPGFEA
+223 LETTITPGFEA

-293 QAEEALLKAGALQN
+293 QAEEALLKAGALQK

-422 GYLLIGTDNTARRLV
+422 GYLLIGTDNTARKHV

-452 GSVTDYAIVML
+452 ESVTDYAIVML

-476 ERIEGYSAEEIVG
+476 ERIKGYSAEEIVG

-495 YPHEDIQSGKPQRDL
+495 YPQEDIQSGKPQRDL
-510 DVVAAKGQFEDEGR
+510 DVVAAKGQFEDEGW

-534 ANVVFTPIRD
+534 ANVVFTAIRD

-556 RDLTEPMI
+556 RDLTEPMK
-564 IEETLTKAKDTAD
+564 IEATLTKAKDAAD

-603 YSEILMEEAKDK
+603 YSEILMEDAEDK

-623 LEKIH
+623 LQKIH
-628 ASGNHLLD
+628 ASGNHLLS

-668 VSTVRPLVEKN
+668 VSTIRPLVEKN
-679 ANTLRVHCAADLGTM
+679 ANTLQVHCAADLGTM
-694 HADLAKVRQSLFNLL
+694 HADLTKVRQSLFNLL

-720 ITLEVSRELIGGVD
+720 ITLEASRELIGGVD
-734 WIKFIVSDTGI
+734 WIKFSVSDTGI

-757 PFIQGDASTSRKFGG
+757 PFVQGDASTSRKFGG

-779 TRRFCQM
+779 THRFCQM
-786 MGGEISASSEPGGG
+786 MGGEISAASEPGRG
-800 TTFSIR
+800 TTFTIR
-806 LPAQVKVHPPA
+806 LPARVKVQPPA
-817 AAPLSEPP
+817 AAPLNRTS
-825 EQMVSEG
+825 
-832 LSTVLVIEDDANTRD
+832 LSPWSRKARVRSWS
-847 LLKRFLNKDGFRVQ
+847 LKMIR
-861 TVSEGEEGLRLAR
+861 
-874 ELQPD
+874 
-879 VITLDVMM
+879 
-887 PGLDG
+887 
-892 WAVLTE
+892 
-898 LKADPAL
+898 
-905 AEIPVVM
+905 IPV
-912 LTIVDNK
+912 T
-919 NLGYALGASDYL
+919 S
-931 TKPIQRERLLAV
+931 
-943 LEKYR
+943 
-948 RHPQPG
+948 
-954 PVLVVEDDP
+954 
-963 ETREILRR
+963 
-971 LLEKEGCQVIAVENG
+971 
-986 RVALERLAESQPM
+986 
-999 LILLDLMMPEMDGF
+999 
-1013 QFVDR
+1013 
-1018 MRQHENWRTIPIVVV
+1018 
-1033 TAKDLTKED
+1033 
-1042 RLRLNGYVQEII
+1042 
-1054 RKDACPRDELL
+1054 
-1065 AEVSE
+1065 
-1070 LVKSCLEKSKLKT
+1070 
-1083 GNRPPKKEIA
+1083 

>member
-1 MVSQSERKQAEEA
+1 
-14 LLKAGALQNA
+14 
-24 IFNSANFSSIA
+24 
-35 TDAKGVIQIFNVG
+35 
-48 AERMLGYTAAEVVDK
+48 
-63 ITPAEISDPQ
+63 
-73 EVIARAEALS
+73 
-83 LELGTTITPG
+83 
-93 FEALVFKA
+93 
-101 SRGIED
+101 
-107 IYELTYIRKDGSRFP
+107 
-122 AIVSVTAL
+122 
-130 RDAQDTIIGYLL
+130 
-142 IGTDNTA
+142 
-149 RKQAEEALLKAGA
+149 
-162 LQNAIFNSANFSSI
+162 
-176 ATDAKGVIQIFNVG
+176 
-190 AERMLGYTAAEVV
+190 
-203 DKITPAEI
+203 
-211 SDPQEVIARAEA
+211 
-223 LSLKLETTITPGFEA
+223 
-238 LVFKA
+238 
-243 SRGIEDIYELTYIRK
+243 
-258 DGSRFPAIVSVTA
+258 
-271 LRDAQDTIIGYLL
+271 
-284 IGTDNTARK
+284 
-293 QAEEALLKAGALQN
+293 
-307 AIFNSANFSSIA
+307 
-319 TDAKGVIQIFNV
+319 
-331 GAERMLGYTAAEVV
+331 
-345 DKITPAEISDPQEV
+345 
-359 IARAEA
+359 
-365 LSLELET
+365 
-372 TITPGF
+372 
-378 EALVFKASR
+378 
-387 GIEDI
+387 
-392 YELTYI
+392 
-398 RKDGSRFPAI
+398 
-408 VSVTALRD
+408 
-416 AQDTII
+416 
-422 GYLLIGTDNTARRLV
+422 
-437 EEKLRWTEE
+437 
-446 SFRLMV
+446 
-452 GSVTDYAIVML
+452 
-463 DPEGRVVSWNAGA
+463 
-476 ERIEGYSAEEIVG
+476 
-489 QHFSRF
+489 
-495 YPHEDIQSGKPQRDL
+495 
-510 DVVAAKGQFEDEGR
+510 VVAAKGQFEDEGW
-524 RVRQDGSTFW
+524 RVRKNGSTFW
-534 ANVVFTPIRD
+534 ANVAFTAIRD

-556 RDLTEPMI
+556 RDLTEPMK
-564 IEETLTKAKDTAD
+564 IEATLTKAKDAAD

-603 YSEILMEEAKDK
+603 YSEILMEDAKDK

-623 LEKIH
+623 LQKIH
-628 ASGNHLLD
+628 ASGNNLLS

-668 VSTVRPLVEKN
+668 VNTIKPLAEKN
-679 ANTLRVHCAADLGTM
+679 ANALQVHCADDLGTM
-694 HADLAKVRQSLFNLL
+694 YADLTKVRQSLFNLL

-720 ITLEVSRELIGGVD
+720 ITLEASRELIDGVD
-734 WIKFIVSDTGI
+734 WIKFSVSDTGI

-757 PFIQGDASTSRKFGG
+757 PFVQGDASTSRKFGG

-779 TRRFCQM
+779 THRFCQM
-786 MGGEISASSEPGGG
+786 MGGEISAASEPGRG
-800 TTFSIR
+800 TTFTIR
-806 LPAQVKVHPPA
+806 LPARVKAQPPA

-825 EQMVSEG
+825 EPMDSEG
-832 LSTVLVIEDDANTRD
+832 LSTVLVIEDDPDTRD
-847 LLKRFLNKDGFRVQ
+847 LLKRFLSKDGFRVK

-905 AEIPVVM
+905 ADIPVVM

-971 LLEKEGCQVIAVENG
+971 LLEKEGCQVIAAENG

-1013 QFVDR
+1013 QFIDR
-1018 MRQHENWRTIPIVVV
+1018 VRQHENWRTIPIVVV

-1083 GNRPPKKEIA
+1083 GNRPAKKEIA

>member
-1 MVSQSERKQAEEA
+1 MRDYSDPKWMVSLSERKQAEA

-35 TDAKGVIQIFNVG
+35 TDAQGVIQIFNVG

-63 ITPAEISDPQ
+63 ITPAAISDPQ
-73 EVIARAEALS
+73 EVIARAAALS
-83 LELGTTITPG
+83 LELETKITPG

-130 RDAQDTIIGYLL
+130 RDAQGAIIGYLL

-149 RKQAEEALLKAGA
+149 RKH
-162 LQNAIFNSANFSSI
+162 
-176 ATDAKGVIQIFNVG
+176 
-190 AERMLGYTAAEVV
+190 
-203 DKITPAEI
+203 
-211 SDPQEVIARAEA
+211 
-223 LSLKLETTITPGFEA
+223 
-238 LVFKA
+238 
-243 SRGIEDIYELTYIRK
+243 
-258 DGSRFPAIVSVTA
+258 
-271 LRDAQDTIIGYLL
+271 
-284 IGTDNTARK
+284 
-293 QAEEALLKAGALQN
+293 
-307 AIFNSANFSSIA
+307 
-319 TDAKGVIQIFNV
+319 
-331 GAERMLGYTAAEVV
+331 
-345 DKITPAEISDPQEV
+345 
-359 IARAEA
+359 
-365 LSLELET
+365 
-372 TITPGF
+372 
-378 EALVFKASR
+378 
-387 GIEDI
+387 
-392 YELTYI
+392 
-398 RKDGSRFPAI
+398 
-408 VSVTALRD
+408 
-416 AQDTII
+416 
-422 GYLLIGTDNTARRLV
+422 V
-437 EEKLRWTEE
+437 EEQLRWTEE

-452 GSVTDYAIVML
+452 ESVTDYAIVML
-463 DPEGRVVSWNAGA
+463 DPKGIVVSWNAGA
-476 ERIEGYSAEEIVG
+476 ERIKGYSAEEIVG

-495 YPHEDIQSGKPQRDL
+495 YPEEDIQSGKPQSDL
-510 DVVAAKGQFEDEGR
+510 DVVAAKGQFEDEGW

-534 ANVVFTPIRD
+534 ANVAFTAIRD

-556 RDLTEPMI
+556 RDLTEPMK
-564 IEETLTKAKDTAD
+564 IEATLTKAKEAAD

-603 YSEILMEEAKDK
+603 YSEILMEDAQDK

-623 LEKIH
+623 LQKIH
-628 ASGNHLLD
+628 ASGNHLLS

-668 VSTVRPLVEKN
+668 VSTIRPLVEKN
-679 ANTLRVHCAADLGTM
+679 ANTLQVHCAADLGTM
-694 HADLAKVRQSLFNLL
+694 HADLTKVRQSLFNLL

-720 ITLEVSRELIGGVD
+720 IILEASRELIGGVD
-734 WIKFIVSDTGI
+734 WIKFSVSDTGI

-757 PFIQGDASTSRKFGG
+757 PFVQGDASTSRKFGG

-779 TRRFCQM
+779 THRFCQM
-786 MGGEISASSEPGGG
+786 MGGEISAASEPGSG
-800 TTFSIR
+800 TTFTIR
-806 LPAQVKVHPPA
+806 LPAQVEVQPPA

-825 EQMVSEG
+825 EPMASAG
-832 LSTVLVIEDDANTRD
+832 SSTVLVIEDDPATRD
-847 LLKRFLNKDGFRVQ
+847 LLKRFLSKDGFRVQ
-861 TVSEGEEGLRLAR
+861 TVAEGEEGLRLAR

-887 PGLDG
+887 KGLDG

-905 AEIPVVM
+905 ADIPVVM
-912 LTIVDNK
+912 LTFVDNK

-931 TKPIQRERLLAV
+931 TKPIQRERLRAV

-948 RHPQPG
+948 RQPQPG
-954 PVLVVEDDP
+954 QVLVVEDDP
-963 ETREILRR
+963 QTQEILRR
-971 LLEKEGCQVIAVENG
+971 LLEKEGCQVIVAENG
-986 RVALERLAESQPM
+986 RVALERLAESRPM

-1013 QFVDR
+1013 QFIDR
-1018 MRQHENWRTIPIVVV
+1018 MRRHENWRTIPIVVV

-1042 RLRLNGYVQEII
+1042 RVRLNGYVQEII

-1070 LVKSCLEKSKLKT
+1070 LVKSCLGKSKLKT
-1083 GNRPPKKEIA
+1083 GNRPVKKEIA

>member
-1 MVSQSERKQAEEA
+1 
-14 LLKAGALQNA
+14 
-24 IFNSANFSSIA
+24 
-35 TDAKGVIQIFNVG
+35 
-48 AERMLGYTAAEVVDK
+48 MLGYTAAEVVDK

-73 EVIARAEALS
+73 EVIARAA
-83 LELGTTITPG
+83 
-93 FEALVFKA
+93 
-101 SRGIED
+101 
-107 IYELTYIRKDGSRFP
+107 
-122 AIVSVTAL
+122 
-130 RDAQDTIIGYLL
+130 
-142 IGTDNTA
+142 
-149 RKQAEEALLKAGA
+149 
-162 LQNAIFNSANFSSI
+162 
-176 ATDAKGVIQIFNVG
+176 
-190 AERMLGYTAAEVV
+190 
-203 DKITPAEI
+203 
-211 SDPQEVIARAEA
+211 
-223 LSLKLETTITPGFEA
+223 
-238 LVFKA
+238 
-243 SRGIEDIYELTYIRK
+243 
-258 DGSRFPAIVSVTA
+258 
-271 LRDAQDTIIGYLL
+271 
-284 IGTDNTARK
+284 
-293 QAEEALLKAGALQN
+293 
-307 AIFNSANFSSIA
+307 
-319 TDAKGVIQIFNV
+319 
-331 GAERMLGYTAAEVV
+331 
-345 DKITPAEISDPQEV
+345 
-359 IARAEA
+359 A

-422 GYLLIGTDNTARRLV
+422 GYLLIGTDNTARKHV

-452 GSVTDYAIVML
+452 ESVTDYAIVML

-476 ERIEGYSAEEIVG
+476 ERIKGYSAEEIVG

-495 YPHEDIQSGKPQRDL
+495 YPQEDIQNGKPQLDL
-510 DVVAAKGQFEDEGR
+510 DVVAAKGQFGDEGW

-534 ANVVFTPIRD
+534 ANVVFTAIRD

-556 RDLTEPMI
+556 RDLTEPMKI
-564 IEETLTKAKDTAD
+564 AATLTQAKDAAD

-603 YSEILMEEAKDK
+603 YSEILMEDAQDK

-623 LEKIH
+623 LQKIH
-628 ASGNHLLD
+628 ASGNHLLN

-656 ESFGISRVIEDV
+656 ESFSISRVIEDV
-668 VSTVRPLVEKN
+668 VSTIRPLVEKN
-679 ANTLRVHCAADLGTM
+679 ANTLQVHCAADLGAM
-694 HADLAKVRQSLFNLL
+694 HADLTKVRQSLFNLL

-720 ITLEVSRELIGGVD
+720 ITLEASRELVGGVG
-734 WIKFIVSDTGI
+734 WIKFSVSDTGI

-757 PFIQGDASTSRKFGG
+757 PFVQGDASTSRKFGG

-779 TRRFCQM
+779 THRFCEM
-786 MGGEISASSEPGGG
+786 MGGEITATSEPGRG
-800 TTFSIR
+800 TTFTIR
-806 LPAQVKVHPPA
+806 LPARVKVQTPA
-817 AAPLSEPP
+817 AAPPSEPP
-825 EQMVSEG
+825 EPTGSEG
-832 LSTVLVIEDDANTRD
+832 LSTVLVIEDDPATRD
-847 LLKRFLNKDGFRVQ
+847 LLKRFLSKDGFRVK

-905 AEIPVVM
+905 ADIPVVM

-931 TKPIQRERLLAV
+931 TKPIQSERLLAV

-954 PVLVVEDDP
+954 LVLVVEDDP
-963 ETREILRR
+963 DTRKILRR
-971 LLEKEGCQVIAVENG
+971 LLEKEGCQVIAAENG
-986 RVALERLAESQPM
+986 RVALERLAESRPM
-999 LILLDLMMPEMDGF
+999 LILLDIMMPEMDGF
-1013 QFVDR
+1013 QFIDR
-1018 MRQHENWRTIPIVVV
+1018 LRQHKSWRDIPIVVV

-1054 RKDACPRDELL
+1054 RKDACPRHELL
-1065 AEVSE
+1065 AEVRE

-1083 GNRPPKKEIA
+1083 GNRPAKQEIV

>member
-1 MVSQSERKQAEEA
+1 MPNNSDPNRMVSQSERRQAEEA
-14 LLKAGALQNA
+14 LLKAGALQKA

-35 TDAKGVIQIFNVG
+35 TDAQGVIQIFNVG

-63 ITPAEISDPQ
+63 ITPAAISDPQ
-73 EVIARAEALS
+73 ELIARADALS
-83 LELGTTITPG
+83 LE
-93 FEALVFKA
+93 
-101 SRGIED
+101 
-107 IYELTYIRKDGSRFP
+107 
-122 AIVSVTAL
+122 
-130 RDAQDTIIGYLL
+130 
-142 IGTDNTA
+142 
-149 RKQAEEALLKAGA
+149 
-162 LQNAIFNSANFSSI
+162 
-176 ATDAKGVIQIFNVG
+176 
-190 AERMLGYTAAEVV
+190 
-203 DKITPAEI
+203 
-211 SDPQEVIARAEA
+211 
-223 LSLKLETTITPGFEA
+223 LETTITPGFEA

-271 LRDAQDTIIGYLL
+271 LRDAQETIIGYLL

-293 QAEEALLKAGALQN
+293 QAEEALLKAGALQK

-319 TDAKGVIQIFNV
+319 TDAQGVIQIFNV

-345 DKITPAEISDPQEV
+345 DKITPAAISDPQEL
-359 IARAEA
+359 IARADA

-422 GYLLIGTDNTARRLV
+422 GYLLIGTDNTARKHV

-452 GSVTDYAIVML
+452 ESVTDYAIVML

-476 ERIEGYSAEEIVG
+476 ERIKGYSAEEIVG

-495 YPHEDIQSGKPQRDL
+495 YPQEDIQSGKPQRDL
-510 DVVAAKGQFEDEGR
+510 DVVAAKGQFGDEGW
-524 RVRQDGSTFW
+524 RVRQDGTAFW
-534 ANVVFTPIRD
+534 ANVVFTAIRD

-556 RDLTEPMI
+556 RDLTEPMK
-564 IEETLTKAKDTAD
+564 IEAALTQAKDAAD

-603 YSEILMEEAKDK
+603 YSEMLMEDAEDK
-615 GQEDFIPD
+615 GQEAFIPD
-623 LEKIH
+623 LQKIH
-628 ASGNHLLD
+628 ASGNHLLS

-668 VSTVRPLVEKN
+668 VSTISPLVEKN
-679 ANTLRVHCAADLGTM
+679 ANTLQVHCAADLGAM
-694 HADLAKVRQSLFNLL
+694 HADLTKVRQSLFNLL

-720 ITLEVSRELIGGVD
+720 ITLEASRELIGGID
-734 WIKFIVSDTGI
+734 WIKFSVSDTGI
-745 GMAPD
+745 GMAPE

-757 PFIQGDASTSRKFGG
+757 PFVQGDASTSRKFGG

-779 TRRFCQM
+779 THRFCQM
-786 MGGEISASSEPGGG
+786 MGGEITAASEPGRG
-800 TTFSIR
+800 TTFTIR
-806 LPAQVKVHPPA
+806 LPARVKVQPPA
-817 AAPLSEPP
+817 AAPLIEPP
-825 EQMVSEG
+825 EPMVPDGS
-832 LSTVLVIEDDANTRD
+832 STVLVIEDDPDTRD
-847 LLKRFLNKDGFRVQ
+847 LLKRFLSKDGFRVQ
-861 TVSEGEEGLRLAR
+861 TVAEGEEGLRLAR

-887 PGLDG
+887 SGLDG

-898 LKADPAL
+898 LKADPDL
-905 AEIPVVM
+905 ADIPVVM
-912 LTIVDNK
+912 LTFVDNK

-931 TKPIQRERLLAV
+931 TKPIQRDRLLAV

-948 RHPQPG
+948 RQPQPG

-963 ETREILRR
+963 DTREILRR
-971 LLEKEGCQVIAVENG
+971 LLEKEGCQVITAENG
-986 RVALERLAESQPM
+986 RLALERLAESRPR

-1013 QFVDR
+1013 QFIDR
-1018 MRQHENWRTIPIVVV
+1018 VRQHENWRTIPIVVV

-1042 RLRLNGYVQEII
+1042 RVRLNGYVQEII
-1054 RKDACPRDELL
+1054 RKDAGPRDELL
-1065 AEVSE
+1065 AEVRE
-1070 LVKSCLEKSKLKT
+1070 LVKSCLEKSKLKKE
-1083 GNRPPKKEIA
+1083 NRPLNTELQSKGNLW

>member
-1 MVSQSERKQAEEA
+1 MPNYSGPNLVSQSERRQAEEA
-14 LLKAGALQNA
+14 LLKAGALQKA

-35 TDAKGVIQIFNVG
+35 TDAQGIIQIFNVG

-73 EVIARAEALS
+73 EVIARAAALN
-83 LELGTTITPG
+83 LELETTITPG

-101 SRGIED
+101 SRGTED

-149 RKQAEEALLKAGA
+149 RKQAEALRRAASYSRSLIEVSLDPLVTISPDGKIMDVNKATEEATGIKRERLIGSDFSDYFTEPDKARAGYHQVLADGFVRDYPLAVRHTSGRIMDVLYSATIYKNEAGEIEGVFAAARDITARKQAEEALLKAGA
-162 LQNAIFNSANFSSI
+162 LQRAIFNSANFSSI

-190 AERMLGYTAAEVV
+190 AERMLGYTAADVV
-203 DKITPAEI
+203 DKITPAAI
-211 SDPQEVIARAEA
+211 SDPQELIARAA
-223 LSLKLETTITPGFEA
+223 
-238 LVFKA
+238 
-243 SRGIEDIYELTYIRK
+243 
-258 DGSRFPAIVSVTA
+258 
-271 LRDAQDTIIGYLL
+271 
-284 IGTDNTARK
+284 
-293 QAEEALLKAGALQN
+293 
-307 AIFNSANFSSIA
+307 
-319 TDAKGVIQIFNV
+319 
-331 GAERMLGYTAAEVV
+331 
-345 DKITPAEISDPQEV
+345 
-359 IARAEA
+359 A

-422 GYLLIGTDNTARRLV
+422 GYLLIGTDNTARRQA

-452 GSVTDYAIVML
+452 ESVTDYAIVML
-463 DPEGRVVSWNAGA
+463 DPEGLVVSWNTGA
-476 ERIEGYSAEEIVG
+476 ERIKGYSAEEIVG

-495 YPHEDIQSGKPQRDL
+495 YLQEDIQSGKPQRDL
-510 DVVAAKGQFEDEGR
+510 DVVADKGQFEDEGW
-524 RVRQDGSTFW
+524 RVRQDGSAFW
-534 ANVVFTPIRD
+534 ANMVCTAIRD
-544 QGGNLRGFAMLT
+544 QRGRLRGFAMLT
-556 RDLTEPMI
+556 RDLTEPMK
-564 IEETLTKAKDTAD
+564 IEATLTKAKDAAD

-603 YSEILMEEAKDK
+603 YSEILMEEAQDK
-615 GQEDFIPD
+615 GQEEFIPD

-628 ASGNHLLD
+628 ASGNHLLS

-668 VSTVRPLVEKN
+668 VSTVRPLVEMN
-679 ANTLRVHCAADLGTM
+679 GNTLEVHCAADLGTM
-694 HADLAKVRQSLFNLL
+694 HAELTKVRQSLFNLL

-720 ITLEVSRELIGGVD
+720 ISLEASRELQGGVD
-734 WIKFIVSDTGI
+734 WIKFSVIDTGI

-757 PFIQGDASTSRKFGG
+757 AFVQGDASTSRKFGG

-779 TRRFCQM
+779 THRFCQM
-786 MGGEISASSEPGGG
+786 MGGEITAKSEPRRG
-800 TTFSIR
+800 TSFTIR
-806 LPAQVKVHPPA
+806 LPTQVKVQPPS
-817 AAPLSEPP
+817 AAPLTEPSEP
-825 EQMVSEG
+825 MVPDGS
-832 LSTVLVIEDDANTRD
+832 STVLVIEDDPATRD
-847 LLKRFLNKDGFRVQ
+847 LLKRFLIKDGFRVK

-874 ELQPD
+874 ELKPD

-887 PGLDG
+887 SGLDG

-898 LKADPAL
+898 LKADPDL
-905 AEIPVVM
+905 ADIPVVM
-912 LTIVDNK
+912 LTFVDNK

-931 TKPIQRERLLAV
+931 TKPISRQRLLAV

-954 PVLVVEDDP
+954 PVLIVEDDP
-963 ETREILRR
+963 DTRKILRR
-971 LLEKEGCQVIAVENG
+971 LLEKEGCEVIAAENG
-986 RVALERLAESQPM
+986 
-999 LILLDLMMPEMDGF
+999 
-1013 QFVDR
+1013 
-1018 MRQHENWRTIPIVVV
+1018 
-1033 TAKDLTKED
+1033 
-1042 RLRLNGYVQEII
+1042 
-1054 RKDACPRDELL
+1054 
-1065 AEVSE
+1065 
-1070 LVKSCLEKSKLKT
+1070 
-1083 GNRPPKKEIA
+1083 

>member
-1 MVSQSERKQAEEA
+1 MPNGSDQNWKVSQSERRQAEET
-14 LLKAGALQNA
+14 LLKAGALQRA

-63 ITPAEISDPQ
+63 VTPAEISDPQ
-73 EVIARAEALS
+73 EVIARAA
-83 LELGTTITPG
+83 
-93 FEALVFKA
+93 
-101 SRGIED
+101 
-107 IYELTYIRKDGSRFP
+107 
-122 AIVSVTAL
+122 
-130 RDAQDTIIGYLL
+130 
-142 IGTDNTA
+142 
-149 RKQAEEALLKAGA
+149 
-162 LQNAIFNSANFSSI
+162 
-176 ATDAKGVIQIFNVG
+176 
-190 AERMLGYTAAEVV
+190 
-203 DKITPAEI
+203 
-211 SDPQEVIARAEA
+211 
-223 LSLKLETTITPGFEA
+223 
-238 LVFKA
+238 
-243 SRGIEDIYELTYIRK
+243 
-258 DGSRFPAIVSVTA
+258 
-271 LRDAQDTIIGYLL
+271 
-284 IGTDNTARK
+284 
-293 QAEEALLKAGALQN
+293 
-307 AIFNSANFSSIA
+307 
-319 TDAKGVIQIFNV
+319 
-331 GAERMLGYTAAEVV
+331 
-345 DKITPAEISDPQEV
+345 
-359 IARAEA
+359 A

-416 AQDTII
+416 AADTII
-422 GYLLIGTDNTARRLV
+422 GYLLIGTDNTARKQAEEALLKAGALQKAIFNSANFSSIATDAKGVIQIFNVGAERMLGYTAAEVVDKVTPAEISDPQEVIARAAALSLEFDTTITPGFEALV
-437 EEKLRWTEE
+437 FKALRGIEDIYELTYIRKDGSRFPAIVSVTALRDAQGASIGYLLIGTDNTARRQAEEKLRWTEE

-452 GSVTDYAIVML
+452 ESVTDYAIVML
-463 DPEGRVVSWNAGA
+463 DPEGLVVSWNAGA
-476 ERIEGYSAEEIVG
+476 ERIKGYSAEEIVG

-495 YPHEDIQSGKPQRDL
+495 YLQEDIQKGKPQRDL
-510 DVVAAKGQFEDEGR
+510 DVVAATGQFEDEGW
-524 RVRQDGSTFW
+524 RVRQDGSAFW
-534 ANVVFTPIRD
+534 ANVVFTAIRD
-544 QGGNLRGFAMLT
+544 QSGRLRGFAKLT
-556 RDLTEPMI
+556 RDLTEPMK
-564 IEETLTKAKDTAD
+564 IEATLTKAKEAAD

-603 YSEILMEEAKDK
+603 YSEILMEEAQEK
-615 GQEDFIPD
+615 GQEEFIPD

-628 ASGNHLLD
+628 ASGNHLLS

-679 ANTLRVHCAADLGTM
+679 GNTLEVHCAADLGTM
-694 HADLAKVRQSLFNLL
+694 HADLTKVRQSLFNLL

-720 ITLEVSRELIGGVD
+720 ITLEASRELLGGVD
-734 WIKFIVSDTGI
+734 WIKFSVSDTGI
-745 GMAPD
+745 GMPPE

-757 PFIQGDASTSRKFGG
+757 PFVQGDASTSRKFGG

-779 TRRFCQM
+779 THRFCEM
-786 MGGEISASSEPGGG
+786 MGGEITAKSEPGRGA
-800 TTFSIR
+800 TFTIR
-806 LPAQVKVHPPA
+806 LPARVKVQPPA
-817 AAPLSEPP
+817 AAPLTEPP
-825 EQMVSEG
+825 EPMVPEG
-832 LSTVLVIEDDANTRD
+832 SSTVLVIEDDPNTRD
-847 LLKRFLNKDGFRVQ
+847 LLKRFLSKDGFHVK
-861 TVSEGEEGLRLAR
+861 TVAEGEEGLRLAR
-874 ELQPD
+874 ELKPD

-887 PGLDG
+887 SGLDG

-905 AEIPVVM
+905 ADIPVVM
-912 LTIVDNK
+912 VTFVDNK

-931 TKPIQRERLLAV
+931 TKPISRQRLLAV

-954 PVLVVEDDP
+954 PVLIVEDDP
-963 ETREILRR
+963 DTRKILRR
-971 LLEKEGCQVIAVENG
+971 LLEKEGCQVIAAENG

-1013 QFVDR
+1013 QFIDR
-1018 MRQHENWRTIPIVVV
+1018 VRQHENWRTIPIVVV

-1042 RLRLNGYVQEII
+1042 RLRLNGYVLEII
-1054 RKDACPRDELL
+1054 RKNACPREELL

-1070 LVKSCLEKSKLKT
+1070 LVKSCLKKSKFKKSH
-1083 GNRPPKKEIA
+1083 RPVKKKIA

>member
-1 MVSQSERKQAEEA
+1 MPNSSDPNWLVTQSERRQAEEA
-14 LLKAGALQNA
+14 LLKAGALQKA

-73 EVIARAEALS
+73 EVIARAAALS
-83 LELGTTITPG
+83 LE
-93 FEALVFKA
+93 
-101 SRGIED
+101 
-107 IYELTYIRKDGSRFP
+107 
-122 AIVSVTAL
+122 
-130 RDAQDTIIGYLL
+130 
-142 IGTDNTA
+142 
-149 RKQAEEALLKAGA
+149 
-162 LQNAIFNSANFSSI
+162 
-176 ATDAKGVIQIFNVG
+176 
-190 AERMLGYTAAEVV
+190 
-203 DKITPAEI
+203 
-211 SDPQEVIARAEA
+211 
-223 LSLKLETTITPGFEA
+223 LETTITPGFEA

-293 QAEEALLKAGALQN
+293 QAEEALLKAGALQK

-359 IARAEA
+359 IARAAA

-372 TITPGF
+372 TIKPGF
-378 EALVFKASR
+378 EALVFKALR

-422 GYLLIGTDNTARRLV
+422 GYLLIGTDNTARKHV
-437 EEKLRWTEE
+437 EEQLRWTEE

-452 GSVTDYAIVML
+452 ESVTDYAIVML

-476 ERIEGYSAEEIVG
+476 ERIKGYSAEEIVG

-495 YPHEDIQSGKPQRDL
+495 YPQEDIQSGKPQRDL
-510 DVVAAKGQFEDEGR
+510 DVVAAKGQFGDEGW
-524 RVRQDGSTFW
+524 RVRQDGTAFW
-534 ANVVFTPIRD
+534 ANVVFTAIRD
-544 QGGNLRGFAMLT
+544 QSGNLRGFAMLT
-556 RDLTEPMI
+556 RDLTEPMK
-564 IEETLTKAKDTAD
+564 IEAALTQAKDAAD

-603 YSEILMEEAKDK
+603 YSEMLMEDAEDK
-615 GQEDFIPD
+615 GQEAFIPD
-623 LEKIH
+623 LQKIH
-628 ASGNHLLD
+628 ASGNHLLS

-668 VSTVRPLVEKN
+668 VNTIKPLVEKN
-679 ANTLRVHCAADLGTM
+679 ANTLQVHCATDLGTM
-694 HADLAKVRQSLFNLL
+694 HADLTKVRQSLFNLL

-720 ITLEVSRELIGGVD
+720 ITLEASRELIGGVD
-734 WIKFIVSDTGI
+734 WIKFSVSDTGI

-757 PFIQGDASTSRKFGG
+757 PFVQGDASTSRKFGG

-779 TRRFCQM
+779 THRFCQM
-786 MGGEISASSEPGGG
+786 MGGEISAASEPGGG
-800 TTFSIR
+800 TTFTIR
-806 LPAQVKVHPPA
+806 LPARVKVQPPA
-817 AAPLSEPP
+817 AAPLIDLPEP
-825 EQMVSEG
+825 MVSEG
-832 LSTVLVIEDDANTRD
+832 SSTVLVIEDDPATRD
-847 LLKRFLNKDGFRVQ
+847 LLKRFLSKDGFRVK

-905 AEIPVVM
+905 ADIPVVM
-912 LTIVDNK
+912 LTFVDNK

-948 RHPQPG
+948 RQPQPG
-954 PVLVVEDDP
+954 QVLVVEDDP
-963 ETREILRR
+963 DTQEILRR
-971 LLEKEGCQVIAVENG
+971 LLEKEGCQVIAAENG
-986 RVALERLAESQPM
+986 RVALERLAESRPM

-1013 QFVDR
+1013 QFIDR
-1018 MRQHENWRTIPIVVV
+1018 VRRHKNWRTIPIVVV

-1042 RLRLNGYVQEII
+1042 RLRMNGYVQEII
-1054 RKDACPRDELL
+1054 RKDAGPRDELL
-1065 AEVSE
+1065 AEVRE
-1070 LVKSCLEKSKLKT
+1070 LVQSCLEKSKVKT
-1083 GNRPPKKEIA
+1083 GNRPAKQEIA

>member
-1 MVSQSERKQAEEA
+1 MPDYSDPNWLVSQSERRQAEEA
-14 LLKAGALQNA
+14 LLKAGALQKA

-35 TDAKGVIQIFNVG
+35 TDAQGVIQIFNVG

-63 ITPAEISDPQ
+63 ITPAAISDPQ
-73 EVIARAEALS
+73 ELIARAKELS
-83 LELGTTITPG
+83 LELETSITPG

-130 RDAQDTIIGYLL
+130 RDAQETIIGYLL

-162 LQNAIFNSANFSSI
+162 LQKAIFNSANFSSI
-176 ATDAKGVIQIFNVG
+176 ATDALGVIQIFNVG

-203 DKITPAEI
+203 DKITPAAI
-211 SDPQEVIARAEA
+211 SDPQEVIARA
-223 LSLKLETTITPGFEA
+223 T
-238 LVFKA
+238 
-243 SRGIEDIYELTYIRK
+243 
-258 DGSRFPAIVSVTA
+258 
-271 LRDAQDTIIGYLL
+271 
-284 IGTDNTARK
+284 
-293 QAEEALLKAGALQN
+293 
-307 AIFNSANFSSIA
+307 
-319 TDAKGVIQIFNV
+319 
-331 GAERMLGYTAAEVV
+331 
-345 DKITPAEISDPQEV
+345 
-359 IARAEA
+359 A

-422 GYLLIGTDNTARRLV
+422 GYLLIGTDNTARKHV

-452 GSVTDYAIVML
+452 ESVTDYAIVML
-463 DPEGRVVSWNAGA
+463 DPKGRVVSWNAGA
-476 ERIEGYSAEEIVG
+476 ERIKGYSAEEIVG

-495 YPHEDIQSGKPQRDL
+495 YPQEDIQSGKPQRDL
-510 DVVAAKGQFEDEGR
+510 DVVAAEGQFEDEGW

-534 ANVVFTPIRD
+534 ANEVFTAIRD
-544 QGGNLRGFAMLT
+544 QGGHLRGFAKLT
-556 RDLTEPMI
+556 RDLTEPMK
-564 IEETLTKAKDTAD
+564 IEATLTKAKDAAD

-603 YSEILMEEAKDK
+603 YSEILMEDAQEK

-628 ASGNHLLD
+628 ASGNHLLS

-668 VSTVRPLVEKN
+668 IGTIRPLAEKN
-679 ANTLRVHCAADLGTM
+679 ANTLQVHCAADLGTM
-694 HADLAKVRQSLFNLL
+694 HADLTKVRQSLFNLL
-709 SNACKFTENGT
+709 SNACKFTEKGT

-734 WIKFIVSDTGI
+734 WIKFSVSDTGI

-757 PFIQGDASTSRKFGG
+757 PFVQGDASTSRKFGG

-779 TRRFCQM
+779 THRFCQM
-786 MGGEISASSEPGGG
+786 MGGEISAVSEPGSG
-800 TTFSIR
+800 TTFTIR

-817 AAPLSEPP
+817 AAPLTEPP

-832 LSTVLVIEDDANTRD
+832 LGTVLVIEDDPATRD

-887 PGLDG
+887 PGRDG

-905 AEIPVVM
+905 ADIPVVM
-912 LTIVDNK
+912 LTFVDNK

-931 TKPIQRERLLAV
+931 TKPIQRKRLLAV

-963 ETREILRR
+963 DTQEILRR
-971 LLEKEGCQVIAVENG
+971 LLEKEGCQVIAAENG

-1013 QFVDR
+1013 QFIDR
-1018 MRQHENWRTIPIVVV
+1018 VRQHENWRTIPIVVI
-1033 TAKDLTKED
+1033 TAKDLTKAD
-1042 RLRLNGYVQEII
+1042 RVRLNGYVQEII
-1054 RKDACPRDELL
+1054 RKDACPPEELL

-1083 GNRPPKKEIA
+1083 GNRFARKEIT